1 MSKQKRQLQ
10 SSDIDWDVGMAL
22 VKRAEESFPI
32 ERVTEE
38 KMESIAT
45 KTVSQTLSKIAAHS
59 PTLQSLVDLG
69 VDISKWER
77 AGLSSR

>member
-45 KTVSQTLSKIAAHS
+45 KTVSQGPNSIETFSA
-59 PTLQSLVDLG
+59 
-69 VDISKWER
+69 
-77 AGLSSR
+77 